1 MPGNLKENLI
11 MTIKITSERFSSAIL
26 ALFLFC
32 FTQRTLA
39 QSYVD
44 VIKLNY
50 NNTSQNSFENSNAKT
65 RVEEFDLETTLPIVL
80 NARTNFLTGFI
91 YEHIQTKLFED
102 GAIEKF
108 SSFSLKI
115 GINKTHSAKWSGTYV
130 LIPRIASDF
139 NQISK
144 KDFQLGG
151 YGLLKYT
158 RNENVSYKLGLY
170 ANSELS
176 GPWFVPLFGLYYL
189 SPGKKLEVN
198 LTVPILADVNY
209 ALHSKIAIGFNYSG
223 QIRSYHL
230 TKISS
235 TEKNGYVT
243 RATNDVSGYFKFS
256 VSKSIIVQ
264 TKVGRSVGRYYRV
277 YEEND
282 KVTVGFPLLNIGD
295 NRTQL
300 NTDFEDGWTYQAM
313 LIYRFKRDS

>member
-1 MPGNLKENLI
+1 MA
-11 MTIKITSERFSSAIL
+11 TKITSERLYPAVLVLIL
-26 ALFLFC
+26 LC
-32 FTQRTLA
+32 STQRTLA
-39 QSYVD
+39 QNYVD

-50 NNTSQNSFENSNAKT
+50 NNTSQNSFENSNTTT
-65 RVEEFDLETTLPIVL
+65 RVGELDLETTLPIVV
-80 NARTNFLTGFI
+80 NANTNFLTGFI

-102 GAIEKF
+102 GVVEKF

-115 GINKTHSAKWSGTYV
+115 GVNKTHSAKWSGTYV

-151 YGLLKYT
+151 YALLKYT
-158 RNENVSYKLGLY
+158 RNENMSYKLGLY

-189 SPGKKLEVN
+189 SPNKKLEVN

-209 ALHSKIAIGFNYSG
+209 ALYSKIAIGFNYSG

-230 TKISS
+230 TKVSS

-243 RATNDVSGYFKFS
+243 RATNEVAGYLKFS
-256 VSKSIIVQ
+256 LSKNIILQ
-264 TKVGRSVGRYYRV
+264 TKFGRSIGRYYRV
-277 YEEND
+277 YEESD
-282 KVTVGFPLLNIGD
+282 KIKVGFPLVNVGD
-295 NRTQL
+295 DRTQL

-313 LIYRFKRDS
+313 LIYRFKRNP